1 MKLYEVCIEQEY
13 AEATTVAIALSEKKR
28 ISRNAEMDRGLWW
41 CSFCIWSRNNRL
53 KRTLVRFSPG
63 RIVKKFTDEKHRKT

>member
-28 ISRNAEMDRGLWW
+28 ISRNAEMDRGLW
-41 CSFCIWSRNNRL
+41 
-53 KRTLVRFSPG
+53 
-63 RIVKKFTDEKHRKT
+63 